1 MCLASLE
8 RVIPLTWHTYSM
20 IQEHVR
26 VMAFLTVRKLAV
38 ISPKAYLDPAIRV
51 CVEVL
56 RMHSRALVLCLC
68 SLVCL
73 SLEGERCLVII

>member
-1 MCLASLE
+1 M
-8 RVIPLTWHTYSM
+8 V
-20 IQEHVR
+20 QEHVR

-68 SLVCL
+68 SLCA
-73 SLEGERCLVII
+73 SLLRERDVWSSFDI